1 MTDCQTLFDAVT
13 PKTYKRTDQTDA
25 KWRIGVLAQDV
36 QQNLPEKW
44 DNLVGTF
51 MHGPEDEQEEM
62 LSVSY
67 DRLSL
72 ILWGV
77 VKNQQKQLAELTARV
92 ASLESK

>member
-1 MTDCQTLFDAVT
+1 
-13 PKTYKRTDQTDA
+13 
-25 KWRIGVLAQDV
+25 
-36 QQNLPEKW
+36 
-44 DNLVGTF
+44 

-77 VKNQQKQLAELTARV
+77 VKNQQKQLAELTARI